1 MSANSI
7 STAFNSIS
15 GFFRPSDL
23 DKPAQP
29 DRIDA
34 GKSGKGNGETQTFA
48 FELDVPASL
57 LDQIEDEVSQLEA
70 RGELDLSPQGV
81 LNLAHLVKNQL
92 RDSGLSIANARPDS
106 IQGLYRL

>member
-34 GKSGKGNGETQTFA
+34 GKPGKGNGETQTFA

-57 LDQIEDEVSQLEA
+57 LDKIEAEVGELEA